1 MKMTIIQRIT
11 MGFIVVTL
19 CVIAISASA
28 FYAQSRMTKQLEL
41 TASTLT
47 DMLDRSNVLIQDLQN
62 VNRSMLVH
70 ANTSDEIRRTEL
82 RAAFQLSKESYEL
95 HIQELQ
101 QRLEGYPELSSA
113 LVVMNEQALPLI
125 EEAQY
130 HLDIQD
136 QRVVAKANS
145 FKQLKNFDGEW
156 LFFSQDLDDVK
167 FDAESDGAN
176 SVVWNVDFLKT
187 QGAGASEY
195 IQKMLSVTTNQEMQP
210 IVNELELY
218 LQRFVEKTELVF
230 KEYASSKQIIEPYLE
245 VLTTAIARPDGI
257 LQQHLKYIE
266 LNDLSHSELSAIAI
280 KVDEVVSEFN
290 DFTATVRELSQGA
303 LQQAKT
309 QASQSAMFNVI
320 LTIISTIIAVFVTIR
335 VVSSIK
341 QPLRDIQKALRKL
354 SSGDLSHRIEKE
366 YGSELGR
373 IAQDINGLSD
383 TLANLVSKIK
393 MSDVEVGKVASES
406 LHMSQKTQQDVE
418 SQQAQTDSIATAVTE
433 MEHAV
438 HEVASH
444 AVESSDAVEELVEH
458 AQSNMELMQKN
469 VRFVERLQ
477 SSLSE
482 ASQVI
487 QELSSESQKIDE
499 ILTVIQSIS
508 EQTNLLALNAA
519 IEAAR
524 AGEQG
529 RGFAVVAD
537 EVRTLATRSQESANE
552 IGAMIESLQAKSK
565 SAVVIVESNVEHAQR
580 STEQTLQSNDSLQ
593 VMVERLSNVNDMS
606 RSIATASEE
615 QSAVAKEVA
624 ENIVGISDMANGIAT
639 SAQAAAENSQ
649 ALNKLSAN
657 QSELIS
663 QFKL

>member
-1 MKMTIIQRIT
+1 
-11 MGFIVVTL
+11 
-19 CVIAISASA
+19 
-28 FYAQSRMTKQLEL
+28 
-41 TASTLT
+41 
-47 DMLDRSNVLIQDLQN
+47 MLDRSNVLIQDLQN

>member
-230 KEYASSKQIIEPYLE
+230 KDYASSKQIIEPYLE

>member
-1 MKMTIIQRIT
+1 

>member
-1 MKMTIIQRIT
+1 
-11 MGFIVVTL
+11 
-19 CVIAISASA
+19 
-28 FYAQSRMTKQLEL
+28 
-41 TASTLT
+41 
-47 DMLDRSNVLIQDLQN
+47 
-62 VNRSMLVH
+62 
-70 ANTSDEIRRTEL
+70 
-82 RAAFQLSKESYEL
+82 
-95 HIQELQ
+95 
-101 QRLEGYPELSSA
+101 
-113 LVVMNEQALPLI
+113 
-125 EEAQY
+125 
-130 HLDIQD
+130 
-136 QRVVAKANS
+136 
-145 FKQLKNFDGEW
+145 
-156 LFFSQDLDDVK
+156 
-167 FDAESDGAN
+167 
-176 SVVWNVDFLKT
+176 
-187 QGAGASEY
+187 
-195 IQKMLSVTTNQEMQP
+195 
-210 IVNELELY
+210 
-218 LQRFVEKTELVF
+218 
-230 KEYASSKQIIEPYLE
+230 
-245 VLTTAIARPDGI
+245 
-257 LQQHLKYIE
+257 
-266 LNDLSHSELSAIAI
+266 
-280 KVDEVVSEFN
+280 
-290 DFTATVRELSQGA
+290 
-303 LQQAKT
+303 
-309 QASQSAMFNVI
+309 
-320 LTIISTIIAVFVTIR
+320 
-335 VVSSIK
+335 
-341 QPLRDIQKALRKL
+341 
-354 SSGDLSHRIEKE
+354 
-366 YGSELGR
+366 
-373 IAQDINGLSD
+373 
-383 TLANLVSKIK
+383 
-393 MSDVEVGKVASES
+393 
-406 LHMSQKTQQDVE
+406 MSQKTQRDVE

-458 AQSNMELMQKN
+458 AQNNMELMQKN

>member
-1 MKMTIIQRIT
+1 

-230 KEYASSKQIIEPYLE
+230 KDYASSKQIIEPYLE